1 MKRGRPPGSRDRHG
15 RAVRVDCERLRRSSW
30 PGFCRSFGQR
40 LEDEMRRVD
49 VAASELA
56 EAIGVNP
63 MTVYGWRRGRS
74 MPGTFVLAAIAT
86 ALRCSFVDLLPD
98 QAHDIGGVS

>member
-1 MKRGRPPGSRDRHG
+1 MTRGRPRGSRDRYG
-15 RAVRVDCERLRRSSW
+15 RAIRVDCERLRRSSW
-30 PGFCRSFGQR
+30 PSFCRSFGRR

-56 EAIGVNP
+56 AAIGVSP

-74 MPGTFVLAAIAT
+74 VPGMFVIAALAT
-86 ALRCSFVDLLPD
+86 ALRCSFDLLPD
-98 QAHDIGGVS
+98 QAHDIGGLS